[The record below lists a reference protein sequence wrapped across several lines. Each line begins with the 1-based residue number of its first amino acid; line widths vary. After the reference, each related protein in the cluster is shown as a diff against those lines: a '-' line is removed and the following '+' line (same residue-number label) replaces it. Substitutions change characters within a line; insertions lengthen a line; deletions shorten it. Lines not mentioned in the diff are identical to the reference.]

1 MCYKCTCTML
11 FSGRITL
18 QLFALTE
25 ANEEHT
31 CRALQT
37 MLTGKVSH
45 ILMYQKGDYLTHTCC
60 VV

>member
-11 FSGRITL
+11 FSGRITM

-37 MLTGKVSH
+37 MLNISLERLV
-45 ILMYQKGDYLTHTCC
+45 IF
-60 VV
+60 